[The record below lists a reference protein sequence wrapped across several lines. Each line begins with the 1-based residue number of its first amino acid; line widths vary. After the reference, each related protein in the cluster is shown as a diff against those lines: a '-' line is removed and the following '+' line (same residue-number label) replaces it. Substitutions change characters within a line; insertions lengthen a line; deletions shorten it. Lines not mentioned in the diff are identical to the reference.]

1 MVSSAVVCVVF
12 SFDSVSSADFSL
24 AQAYIKVL
32 TESDEGIQHEEFSD
46 ASPYSVMFGPDKVRS
61 SLEVSCL
68 HGLHTIGKQCGSTN
82 KVHLIL
88 RHKSPLTGEIE
99 EKHLK
104 AAPQPRISKTTNLY
118 TLHLNQADQSYEIF
132 INNVS
137 AKKGLLAEDFTPAF
151 TPEKEVEDKEDT
163 KPEDWVDQAKI
174 TDPDATKPVLLSL
187 HCMGVAD

>member
-1 MVSSAVVCVVF
+1 MRIA
-12 SFDSVSSADFSL
+12 
-24 AQAYIKVL
+24 
-32 TESDEGIQHEEFSD
+32 
-46 ASPYSVMFGPDKVRS
+46 
-61 SLEVSCL
+61 
-68 HGLHTIGKQCGSTN
+68 QCGSTN

-137 AKKGLLAEDFTPAF
+137 AKKGLLADDFTPAF
-151 TPEKEVEDKEDT
+151 TPEKEIEDKEDT

-174 TDPDATKPVLLSL
+174 TDADATKPVCHRHYRL
-187 HCMGVAD
+187 VQ